1 MDLPWLFLNRPIK
14 PFSFGL
20 MGMMGVTAAEAFF
33 ADDTALGQTWI
44 AGLVG
49 GAALLSMLMLAFS
62 WWNCKQHVMEIAMS
76 IACGV
81 WVGRFLL
88 YVLATHPAWYRS
100 GLAFFTVIM
109 AAGAF
114 FQEVRDSTP
123 DHDPFG
129 KPHLKTVHENSNGVP
144 RE

>member
-14 PFSFGL
+14 PFSFSL

-33 ADDTALGQTWI
+33 ADDTALGKSWV
-44 AGLVG
+44 AGIVG
-49 GAALLSMLMLAFS
+49 MAALASMIMLAVA
-62 WWNCKQHVMEIAMS
+62 WWNCRQRLMEIAMS
-76 IACGV
+76 IAAGV

-88 YVLATHPAWYRS
+88 YLLETHPAWYRS
-100 GLAFFTVIM
+100 GLAFFVATM

-129 KPHLKTVHENSNGVP
+129 KPRLKTAHDVNGAP